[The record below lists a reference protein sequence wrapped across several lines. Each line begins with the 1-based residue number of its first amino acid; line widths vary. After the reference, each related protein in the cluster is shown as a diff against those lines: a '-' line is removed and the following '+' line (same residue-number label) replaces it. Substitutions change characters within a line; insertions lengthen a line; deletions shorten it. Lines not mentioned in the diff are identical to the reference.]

1 MKSTG
6 IQAKLGFDGY
16 ENISQM
22 LFKRG
27 PMRKAFRDAGRMVA
41 KASRKK
47 IARRGNGGGYPN
59 RQTGRMAK
67 SLSVKLGSKG
77 LYAKVQHQMPAP
89 ASKWNADP
97 RKQGFY
103 PAFLHYGTNRGLRS
117 RGNWIADALAE
128 QEGAVMQRLRASLNE
143 ALK

>member
-27 PMRKAFRDAGRMVA
+27 PMRQAFRDAGRMVA

-47 IARRGNGGGYPN
+47 ISKRGYGGGYPN

-67 SLSVKLGSKG
+67 SIKVRLGSG
-77 LYAKVQHQMPAP
+77 GFYAKVQHQMPAP
-89 ASKWNADP
+89 ASKWEKDP
-97 RKQGFY
+97 RGEGFY
-103 PAFLHYGTNRGLRS
+103 PAFLHYGTKRGLRS

-128 QEGAVMQRLRASLNE
+128 QEGAIMQRLRASLNE